1 MSLKAKGIIAAIR
14 GDEDLFH
21 NTRNPRYAWHAWQLA
36 RQTDTPVP
44 VWVLR
49 FVDELAATQ
58 IAVWNRKTD
67 TADRYEAAL
76 TQMEVAVAA
85 HRRRLTIRKVGRTFG
100 VKVDVSR
107 RDKPNLTAIARAAA
121 NANGVSQNRL
131 LARYRS
137 TQKATKR

>member
-1 MSLKAKGIIAAIR
+1 MSLKAKGINAALR
-14 GDEDLFH
+14 GHEDLFH
-21 NTRNPRYAWHAWQLA
+21 NTRNPRHAWHAWQLA
-36 RQTDTPVP
+36 RQNDTTVP

-49 FVDELAATQ
+49 FVDEFAATQ

-85 HRRRLTIRKVGRTFG
+85 HRRRLTIRKVGRTLG

-107 RDKPNLTAIARAAA
+107 RDTPNLTAIARAAA
-121 NANGVSQNRL
+121 KANGVSQNRL